1 MRAFYL
7 AVLVL
12 ALAACNR
19 EGPAEKAGRS
29 IDRAVEKASKGIET
43 ASQREMLVAL
53 GYTLGQGHLY
63 AMAMPALEFERAY
76 LEEQVLAPEVRKSA

>member
-29 IDRAVEKASKGIET
+29 IDRAGEKASKGIEN
-43 ASQREMLVAL
+43 AAKS
-53 GYTLGQGHLY
+53 
-63 AMAMPALEFERAY
+63 
-76 LEEQVLAPEVRKSA
+76 VRDAVTPDKK